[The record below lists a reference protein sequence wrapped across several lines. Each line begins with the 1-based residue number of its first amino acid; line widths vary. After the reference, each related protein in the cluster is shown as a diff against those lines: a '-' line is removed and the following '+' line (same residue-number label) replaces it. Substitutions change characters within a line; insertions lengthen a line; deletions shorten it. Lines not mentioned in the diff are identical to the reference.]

1 MLAALA
7 AVAIHLGMRTGSEL
21 IVVYAVAY
29 PAIGLCIL
37 SVSAVDSGLPAAF
50 SVLAILVG
58 ASVALWQL
66 HAAMRRRA

>member
-1 MLAALA
+1 
-7 AVAIHLGMRTGSEL
+7 MRTGSEL
-21 IVVYAVAY
+21 MLVYAVAY
-29 PAIGLCIL
+29 PAIGLGIL

-66 HAAMRRRA
+66 HAAMRKRT